1 MTTQQPQQQIIIDI
15 SNLTRGRVK
24 WIETTDEET
33 ISFLIN
39 IDTPIRP
46 FSNERYDPHSIDFVL
61 NSSCFMRDE
70 YIKIKVNKED
80 FDNSE
85 NKTHFIM
92 KAFEAEMKGTI
103 WADMS
108 KTTWSHGANISFYR
122 YDDVRQVFRDRRIN
136 ELLNFF
142 DGMVELVREQSVDGA
157 GMIARVN

>member
-1 MTTQQPQQQIIIDI
+1 MTTQEPQQQIIIDI
-15 SNLTRGRVK
+15 SNLSRGRVK

-46 FSNERYDPHSIDFVL
+46 FSSEQGDPYSIDFVL

-70 YIKIKVNKED
+70 YIKIKVNKGD
-80 FDNSE
+80 FDKVE

-92 KAFEAEMKGTI
+92 KAFDAEIQG
-103 WADMS
+103 A
-108 KTTWSHGANISFYR
+108 TWTHGANISFYR
-122 YDDVRQVFRDRRIN
+122 YDDVRRVFRDRRIN

-142 DGMVELVREQSVDGA
+142 DIMVDELENK
-157 GMIARVN
+157 M